1 MGVAD
6 GRTDGRMNREWDNEQ
21 TKVSFRHGGN
31 LSECGGQSRRCSTR
45 RNKLGIKRCGGK
57 RKPSFQM
64 GNVGRIHYG
73 TVGTLRL
80 AHISSQRSVLPE
92 GLLQYYGMIESGPV
106 RVSFQMDLSAAV
118 GVS

>member
-1 MGVAD
+1 MRRAKSVLFSQA
-6 GRTDGRMNREWDNEQ
+6 EQ
-21 TKVSFRHGGN
+21 AGN
-31 LSECGGQSRRCSTR
+31 QAV
-45 RNKLGIKRCGGK
+45 RCGGK